1 LAPGLQTTKM
11 ATMDEEA
18 TQDPRTTAL
27 VRKLLAEVPALRR
40 RDEAVVRANAKGPGS
55 PAELDGRHEL
65 GRFVWELAPV
75 SLGVAGDHLETWR
88 LLIEDAHRQPG
99 WAHLTLLRGAIE
111 NASFCRWLVEPTA
124 TSFERVRRG
133 VAAQLNDWDERRKF
147 EVASRADRL
156 PRTGEGRTGR
166 ERVDELLGLRRA
178 HGVAELQV
186 PDFITLCAT
195 YAVAGDLGGNAVYGL
210 ASAFAHGKQW
220 TLLVSES
227 ELPEGAHP
235 NEPGPRRVAASDV
248 VSVGV
253 TRCAVRT
260 FEAAV
265 ADFERYAGL
274 LER

>member
-55 PAELDGRHEL
+55 PAELDGRHE
-65 GRFVWELAPV
+65 
-75 SLGVAGDHLETWR
+75 LGVAGDHLETWR